1 MKVAVFSTKK
11 YDREFLSVANASRHE
26 LRFFE
31 PHLDEETV
39 SLATGFEAVCVFVN
53 DQVNAAVIAR
63 LHSLGVRLIALR
75 CAGYNNRSE
84 EAGLRLHL
92 DGIEG
97 EWKAEIV
104 L

>member
-1 MKVAVFSTKK
+1 MKIGVFSVKK
-11 YDREFLSVANASRHE
+11 YDREFLSAANGSRHE

-31 PHLDEETV
+31 LHLNEE
-39 SLATGFEAVCVFVN
+39 SAGLAAGFEAVCVFVN

-63 LHSLGVRLIALR
+63 LHSLGVWPMALR

-84 EAGLRLHL
+84 EAGFSLHL
-92 DGIEG
+92 DEIEG
-97 EWKAEIV
+97 EWKAELV